1 MNKVNLYDEQI
12 RELYLEKGM
21 AMNKIASQLNIS
33 VGKVYNRITALNLPK
48 RTISDYPPTEKLIKH
63 ITALGKSR
71 KGEKKSDET
80 RRKLSEAKFR
90 GGIGHKKQ
98 RSDGYIAVYFPEH
111 PKSNKEGYIMEH
123 DLVMECF
130 IGRHLSD
137 DEVVHHKN
145 HKRDDNRLSNLQL
158 MTFKEHAALHMKE
171 RRENKRRNDL
181 SIK

>member
-21 AMNKIASQLNIS
+21 AMNKIATQLNIS

-48 RTISDYPPTEKLIKH
+48 RTISDYPPTEKMIKH
-63 ITALGKSR
+63 ITALGKSK
-71 KGEKKSDET
+71 KGTKLSDET
-80 RRKLSEAKFR
+80 KNKLSTAKFK
-90 GGIGHKKQ
+90 GGIGHKKK

-111 PKSNKEGYIMEH
+111 PKSTKQGYIMEH
-123 DLVMECF
+123 DLVMECA
-130 IGRHLSD
+130 IGRHLKD
-137 DEVVHHKN
+137 DEVVHHIN

-171 RRENKRRNDL
+171 RHTRRNDV